1 MLETFND
8 YISLGVLIF
17 IILFFV
23 YIFLK
28 HIFNTVERARIKKD
42 MINRIKEQQ
51 GQE

>member
-8 YISLGVLIF
+8 YISIVVLLS

-23 YIFLK
+23 YIFIR

-42 MINRIKEQQ
+42 LMNRIKEQQ
-51 GQE
+51 GEE